1 MACAGEQKT
10 SSGFLQQPVSSV
22 HIELFFRFA
31 LSATDLLTWLPVHLG
46 AILKSGTFQVY
57 KKKRLTTLPVSMLFI
72 LNSDW
77 SECCHRVSNIFPVF
91 CCVGLVNKTAI
102 ASSVSYFWLRG
113 STHGVVFCKVFVC
126 CAIRDAFLHTYLSL
140 KSPFFITTVVLAALD
155 MCVFKRVHM
164 FHQYVQ
170 SLV

>member
-72 LNSDW
+72 LNSD
-77 SECCHRVSNIFPVF
+77 
-91 CCVGLVNKTAI
+91 
-102 ASSVSYFWLRG
+102 
-113 STHGVVFCKVFVC
+113 
-126 CAIRDAFLHTYLSL
+126 
-140 KSPFFITTVVLAALD
+140 
-155 MCVFKRVHM
+155 
-164 FHQYVQ
+164 
-170 SLV
+170 